1 MKRKFALAF
10 VLLLAIFNVL
20 QGQDKDLSIDQA
32 KIKATKEGK
41 RILLVFQGSDWCA
54 PCIKLEKEILDT
66 EEFLNL
72 AKEQFV
78 ILKAD
83 FPRGKKNR
91 LSDEKQQHNAAL
103 AEKYNPNGYFPY
115 VLVLNDEGNFL
126 GAMGYKKTTPTAYFD
141 QLNAFK

>member
-10 VLLLAIFNVL
+10 VLLLAVFNVL

-91 LSDEKQQHNAAL
+91 LSDEKA
-103 AEKYNPNGYFPY
+103 
-115 VLVLNDEGNFL
+115 
-126 GAMGYKKTTPTAYFD
+126 TA
-141 QLNAFK
+141 